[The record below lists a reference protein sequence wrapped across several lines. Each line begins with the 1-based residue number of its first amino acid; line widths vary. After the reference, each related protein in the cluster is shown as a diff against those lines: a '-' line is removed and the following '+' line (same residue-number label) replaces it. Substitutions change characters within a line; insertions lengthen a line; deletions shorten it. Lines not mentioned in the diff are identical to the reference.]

1 MPLDAA
7 QAKAMQDA
15 GQTLELDE
23 KTQKP
28 VLRIAEGTVLELDP
42 QSAQEQI
49 ASGNVEKVV
58 EEGKPNDQVY
68 MRELCD
74 YARVYRDMNLQI
86 EELVRTTAEVNR
98 QSAAVTDS
106 QQKVTSD
113 IAYRKSEQTALT
125 HDLAHYAAE
134 QKLITGHAQAL
145 DSLIANIAAKVSQI
159 KASNQQL
166 ESQLAALAQQAVQ
179 FMNQRAAA
187 PKTQRNLTRLS
198 IVGTGNTVEIRRCQ
212 ETRLRAPIGTSPASR
227 ANRMPTVSDPID
239 RRGKNLSDRQ
249 TATARRDRTSCH
261 RSASER
267 TSRGEAHTKEPS
279 GSKNSRSKLL
289 QSRAGLF
296 EAYRERRGQSFGRH

>member
-1 MPLDAA
+1 MRCRLLRAGLPPEKREQASDQELISGLFPNAVPESVQREFVAGWQGAHRKRGRSEPGLAARQSAEGNHDAVGCGPSEG
-7 QAKAMQDA
+7 DA
-15 GQTLELDE
+15 RRRPDLELDE

-28 VLRIAEGTVLELDP
+28 VLKIAEGTVLELDP

-58 EEGKPNDQVY
+58 EEGKPSDQVY
-68 MRELCD
+68 MRELRD

-145 DSLIANIAAKVSQI
+145 DSLIADIAAKVTQI

-166 ESQLAALAQQAVQ
+166 ESQLAALAQQAMQ

-187 PKTQRNLTRLS
+187 PNS
-198 IVGTGNTVEIRRCQ
+198 NGT
-212 ETRLRAPIGTSPASR
+212 
-227 ANRMPTVSDPID
+227 
-239 RRGKNLSDRQ
+239 
-249 TATARRDRTSCH
+249 
-261 RSASER
+261 
-267 TSRGEAHTKEPS
+267 
-279 GSKNSRSKLL
+279 
-289 QSRAGLF
+289 
-296 EAYRERRGQSFGRH
+296 